1 MKERKT
7 RGKTLCNNI
16 HVRSLE
22 ERAQVTFEKGQAVG
36 PCDKTVTELSYFLG
50 TIARNATFCPLTFT
64 SWKALL
70 DDNKKRMWEYVNVSL
85 HILY

>member
-16 HVRSLE
+16 HARSLE

-36 PCDKTVTELSYFLG
+36 PCDKTVTELSYFW
-50 TIARNATFCPLTFT
+50 AQ
-64 SWKALL
+64 LL
-70 DDNKKRMWEYVNVSL
+70 EMQ
-85 HILY
+85 HFAH